1 MTIKVEASNSLRVLV
16 TRNYT
21 LLCLLQSFVKFPIVS
36 RCLLLLLLL
45 TDVVPHVAGLTPNTT
60 YRVSI
65 RAKNIKASPYV
76 DEKSLIRLLEKLSA
90 HTEFRTL
97 KKGINI
103 SKHRHKISFK
113 TAGRRSAGPPDGC
126 PRGPRPPGRHG
137 ARHMDTRHGTTTAT
151 RGLRNIIIFIY
162 LCTKRVPCRS

>member
-1 MTIKVEASNSLRVLV
+1 MITNLRVCGPSFEALFKLPLSPG
-16 TRNYT
+16 YT
-21 LLCLLQSFVKFPIVS
+21 ELHLCLLQSFVKFPIVS

-45 TDVVPHVAGLTPNTT
+45 TDVVAHVAGLTPNTT

-97 KKGINI
+97 KKGKNI
-103 SKHRHKISFK
+103 SKQIHKISF
-113 TAGRRSAGPPDGC
+113 
-126 PRGPRPPGRHG
+126 
-137 ARHMDTRHGTTTAT
+137 
-151 RGLRNIIIFIY
+151 L
-162 LCTKRVPCRS
+162 

>member
-1 MTIKVEASNSLRVLV
+1 M
-16 TRNYT
+16 
-21 LLCLLQSFVKFPIVS
+21 KFPIVS

-45 TDVVPHVAGLTPNTT
+45 TDVVAHVAGLTPNTT

-97 KKGINI
+97 KKGKNI
-103 SKHRHKISFK
+103 SKHIHKISFL
-113 TAGRRSAGPPDGC
+113 TLSPRSAGSPDGC
-126 PRGPRPPGRHG
+126 PRGPRAPGRHG
-137 ARHMDTRHGTTTAT
+137 AGHLDTRHGTVTLL
-151 RGLRNIIIFIY
+151 RGLELSTNLREVSQCLEKAPTTEPSPFESAY
-162 LCTKRVPCRS
+162 YCFHC